1 MKGVYMNSNT
11 YVVQKGDT
19 LYGISKQFNTSMQ
32 RLRELNNLSSDIL
45 TIGKVLIVSPNSD
58 SNPSECVTYTV
69 KKGDSLY
76 SIAKQYNSTVDAIKR
91 YNNLTSNNLSIGQ
104 KLKLPCY
111 MKDNDN
117 TTMPNFVMYTVKAGD
132 SLYSIA
138 QQYNTT
144 VDKIKSD
151 NKLTSN
157 TLSIGQVLMIAD
169 KTTDATVEECFG
181 EDEVLEEDYV
191 IYVVKPGDNLYS
203 IARKYD
209 TIVSELKRLNN
220 LTSNNLSVGQEL
232 KIPNE
237 RRIYVV
243 KRGDSLYSIAN
254 MFNTTVSAIKSK
266 NNLTTNNLSIGQEL
280 II

>member
-1 MKGVYMNSNT
+1 MNSNT

-32 RLRELNNLSSDIL
+32 KLRELNNLSSDIL

-58 SNPSECVTYTV
+58 RNPSECVTYTV

-209 TIVSELKRLNN
+209 TTVSELKRLNN

>member
-209 TIVSELKRLNN
+209 TTVSELKRLNN
-220 LTSNNLSVGQEL
+220 LTSNNVSVGQEL

>member
-1 MKGVYMNSNT
+1 MNSNT

-157 TLSIGQVLMIAD
+157 NLSIGQVLMIAD
-169 KTTDATVEECFG
+169 KTTDMTVEECFG

-209 TIVSELKRLNN
+209 TTVSELKRLNN

>member
-1 MKGVYMNSNT
+1 MNSNT

-32 RLRELNNLSSDIL
+32 KLRELNNLSSDIL

-58 SNPSECVTYTV
+58 RNPSECVTYTV

-151 NKLTSN
+151 NKLPSN
-157 TLSIGQVLMIAD
+157 NLSIGQVLMIAD

-209 TIVSELKRLNN
+209 TTVSELKRLNN
-220 LTSNNLSVGQEL
+220 LTTNNLSVGQEL

>member
-45 TIGKVLIVSPNSD
+45 AIGKVLIVSPNSD

-157 TLSIGQVLMIAD
+157 NLSIGQVLMIAD

-209 TIVSELKRLNN
+209 TTVSELKRLNN

-254 MFNTTVSAIKSK
+254 MFNTTVSTIKSK

>member
-1 MKGVYMNSNT
+1 MNSNT

-203 IARKYD
+203 IARKHD
-209 TIVSELKRLNN
+209 TTVSELKRLNN

>member
-45 TIGKVLIVSPNSD
+45 AIGKVLIVSPNSD

-157 TLSIGQVLMIAD
+157 NLSIGQVLMIAD

-209 TIVSELKRLNN
+209 TTVSELKRLNN

>member
-1 MKGVYMNSNT
+1 MNSNT

-45 TIGKVLIVSPNSD
+45 AIGKVLIVSPNSD

-157 TLSIGQVLMIAD
+157 NLSIGQVLMIAD
-169 KTTDATVEECFG
+169 KTTDMTVEECFG

-209 TIVSELKRLNN
+209 TTVLELKRLNN

>member
-1 MKGVYMNSNT
+1 MNSNT

-45 TIGKVLIVSPNSD
+45 AIGKVLIVSPNSD

-117 TTMPNFVMYTVKAGD
+117 TTMPNFVMYTVKVGD

-157 TLSIGQVLMIAD
+157 NLSIGQVLMIAD

-209 TIVSELKRLNN
+209 TTVSELKRLNN

>member
-1 MKGVYMNSNT
+1 MNSNT

-32 RLRELNNLSSDIL
+32 KLRELNNLSSDIL

-209 TIVSELKRLNN
+209 TTVSELKRLNN

>member
-1 MKGVYMNSNT
+1 MNSNT

-117 TTMPNFVMYTVKAGD
+117 TTMPNFVMYIVKAGD

-209 TIVSELKRLNN
+209 TTVSELKRLNN

>member
-1 MKGVYMNSNT
+1 MNSNT

-132 SLYSIA
+132 SLYSIT

-209 TIVSELKRLNN
+209 TTVSELKRLNN

>member
-1 MKGVYMNSNT
+1 MNNNT

-45 TIGKVLIVSPNSD
+45 TIGEVLIVSPNSD

-169 KTTDATVEECFG
+169 KTTDAIVEECFG

-209 TIVSELKRLNN
+209 TTVSELKRLNN

>member
-1 MKGVYMNSNT
+1 MNSNT

-45 TIGKVLIVSPNSD
+45 AIGKVLIVSPNSD

-144 VDKIKSD
+144 VDKINSD

-209 TIVSELKRLNN
+209 TTVSELKRLNN

>member
-1 MKGVYMNSNT
+1 MNSNT

-45 TIGKVLIVSPNSD
+45 AIGKVLIVSPNSD

-157 TLSIGQVLMIAD
+157 NLSIGQVLMIAD
-169 KTTDATVEECFG
+169 KTTDMIVEECFG

-209 TIVSELKRLNN
+209 TTVSELKRLNN

>member
-1 MKGVYMNSNT
+1 MNSNT

-151 NKLTSN
+151 NKLPSN
-157 TLSIGQVLMIAD
+157 NLSIGQVLMIAD

-209 TIVSELKRLNN
+209 TTVSELKRLNN
-220 LTSNNLSVGQEL
+220 LTTNNLSVGQEL

>member
-1 MKGVYMNSNT
+1 MNSNT

-45 TIGKVLIVSPNSD
+45 AIGKVLIVSPNSD

-151 NKLTSN
+151 NKLASN

-209 TIVSELKRLNN
+209 TTVSELKRLNN

>member
-1 MKGVYMNSNT
+1 MNSNT

-45 TIGKVLIVSPNSD
+45 AIGKVLIVSPNSD

-157 TLSIGQVLMIAD
+157 NLSIGQVLMIAD
-169 KTTDATVEECFG
+169 KTTDMTVEECFG

-209 TIVSELKRLNN
+209 TTVSELKRLNN